1 MSQTTDRVGV
11 RELRQNLSVY
21 LRRIKEGETLE
32 VTEHGHAVARLTP
45 IPRQELSP
53 LERLIAD
60 GRVTPPQGDLM
71 DIVRNLPPVAPLEGP
86 SLTEVLLRMREEE
99 RDT

>member
-45 IPRQELSP
+45 NPRQELGP

-60 GRVTPPQGDLM
+60 GRVTPPQGDLIE
-71 DIVRNLPPVAPLEGP
+71 IVRNLPPIDPLEGP

-99 RDT
+99 ADK